1 MTAIRRTLT
10 TLPLV
15 FVMYFNISG
24 GPFTTEGLVASV
36 GPGLALLILVLV
48 PIFWSLPE
56 TLIVG
61 ELASMLPEEGG
72 YYRWVGRAF
81 GPFWAFQ
88 NAWWT
93 WLYSLVDMAIYPLLF
108 VEYLAYFIPALGAGS
123 GGASVTAPLLRWAI
137 ALAVI
142 WGATALNLRGAR
154 PVGRFA
160 VAAGTVVLLP
170 FLLLAL
176 AAAPHISHTPWTPFA
191 RGGVGGGS
199 ALGSVGVGLS
209 IALWNYIG
217 WDNAS
222 TVGGEIVDA
231 PRTYPRALALT
242 LPLVSLGYLIPLS
255 AALGASDWTLWR
267 EGGWPAIALLAGG
280 AAGRPLA
287 AWIGAAGMVS
297 AVSLFSALL
306 LVYSRI
312 PLVVAEDG
320 LLPRPIAATDARG
333 TPRNAILVAGALY
346 SFFTLLPFRKL
357 VVADVLLYSLA
368 LFLEFGALL
377 RIRRAE
383 PLLRG
388 AFRIPVGWAGVC
400 ALALL
405 PVLILAIVVG
415 LELRDGE
422 FGLPTLV
429 STGVA
434 ASLGPPLYFLAR
446 RGREGRHR
454 R

>member
-36 GPGLALLILVLV
+36 GPGMALLILLLV

-72 YYRWVGRAF
+72 YYRWVERAF

-108 VEYLAYFIPALGAGS
+108 VEYLAYFIPALGV
-123 GGASVTAPLLRWAI
+123 GGGGPAASSSLLRWAI

-142 WGATALNLRGAR
+142 WSATALNLRGAR

-160 VAAGTVVLLP
+160 VAAGTLVLVP

-176 AAAPHISHTPWTPFA
+176 AATPHISHAPWTPLT
-191 RGGVGGGS
+191 RNGGS
-199 ALGSVGVGLS
+199 ALGSLGVGLS

-255 AALGASDWTLWR
+255 ATLGASDWTLWR
-267 EGGWPAIALLAGG
+267 EGGWPAIARLAGG

-297 AVSLFSALL
+297 AVSLFGALL

-320 LLPRPIAATDARG
+320 LLPKPIAATDARG
-333 TPRNAILVAGALY
+333 TPRNAVLIAAALY
-346 SFFTLLPFRKL
+346 SLFTLLPFRKL
-357 VVADVLLYSLA
+357 VVADVLLYSMA

-377 RIRRAE
+377 RIRRVE
-383 PLLRG
+383 PTLRG
-388 AFRIPVGWAGVC
+388 PFRIPLGWAGVC

-429 STGVA
+429 STAIA
-434 ASLGPPLYFLAR
+434 AALGPPLYHLAR
-446 RGREGRHR
+446 RVRN
-454 R
+454 